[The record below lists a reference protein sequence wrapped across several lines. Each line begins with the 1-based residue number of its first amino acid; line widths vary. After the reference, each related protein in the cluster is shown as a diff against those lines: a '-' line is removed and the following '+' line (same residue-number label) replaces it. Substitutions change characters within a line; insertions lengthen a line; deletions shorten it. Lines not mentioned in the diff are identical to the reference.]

1 MASHV
6 VGPFLI
12 GSRQL
17 ESAERTLLDETA
29 AWTFVLLESLDDTL
43 DWAPHF
49 TGHRP
54 SNTFDLGDQTA
65 PHFTGHRKSRDFVM
79 RKD

>member
-17 ESAERTLLDETA
+17 ESAEITLLDETA

-49 TGHRP
+49 TGPRRSRELVGARS
-54 SNTFDLGDQTA
+54 SNTF
-65 PHFTGHRKSRDFVM
+65 TGPRRSKAFNMD
-79 RKD
+79 